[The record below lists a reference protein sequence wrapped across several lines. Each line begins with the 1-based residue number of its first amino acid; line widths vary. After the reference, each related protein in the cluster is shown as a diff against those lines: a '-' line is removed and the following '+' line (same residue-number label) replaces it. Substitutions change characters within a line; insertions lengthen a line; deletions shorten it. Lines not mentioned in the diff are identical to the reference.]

1 MSRPHVSSRPSRHAK
16 ARSRVIYSRGLV
28 MRESDLD
35 KYWMQVVQGRKAEA
49 KVIEP
54 SRVVTAPW
62 VRLKCQFGCPMYGKG
77 YCCPPDTPASEQTR
91 AILDTYHRAI
101 LFHLEA
107 AKEPGRSRRKIL
119 AEFFEA
125 LVDLEGDLFKEGF
138 YRAFVLL
145 AGPCELC
152 KECAKE
158 KGEPCHFGSRARPSM
173 EACGI
178 DVYQTAR
185 DHGFFIQTLRHK
197 SETQN
202 IYCLML
208 VD

>member
-1 MSRPHVSSRPSRHAK
+1 MVDH
-16 ARSRVIYSRGLV
+16 
-28 MRESDLD
+28 SDL
-35 KYWMQVVQGRKAEA
+35 KQYWGQVTEGRKAEA

-77 YCCPPDTPASEQTR
+77 YCCPPHTPAPEKTR
-91 AILDTYHRAI
+91 AILDAYHRAI

-107 AKEPGRSRRKIL
+107 AKEPARSRREIL
-119 AEFFEA
+119 AEFLKA
-125 LVDLEGDLFKEGF
+125 LVDLEGDLFKDGF